1 MMRLAC
7 LFHRAA
13 VGSILF
19 AGSHAQAHLQ
29 DPNVPPCFE
38 MQNERVVPRP
48 DVSAQN
54 TVVFSMPELAPVN
67 KVRFAAGER
76 LNVSVRMTGSLC
88 SPFSVFIQPQLK
100 GSVPT
105 QLTQQTSPSPIYAP
119 GNVDL
124 EISRFVTFSVDPQH
138 IRPGAEAALSSI
150 RIVVSQYGSYKFLG
164 MLEIPIDALWRTPD
178 RVNAS
183 GVPEY
188 ECAAD
193 MRLPRILTS
202 VEAPHCSNSIPK
214 PEGGAALD
222 LNRDGICE
230 WAVRDSLCD
239 KTSGNQCYR
248 ILEERDGDLRSI
260 AQFYNKLTLHESSAA
275 YLGLSSV
282 ERGPLSDLTRYSEWQ
297 EGEYVTHMYV
307 HDCSR
312 LP

>member
-1 MMRLAC
+1 MTRLPR
-7 LFHRAA
+7 LLHRAA
-13 VGSILF
+13 LGSILF
-19 AGSHAQAHLQ
+19 AGSPAQAHLH

-38 MQNERVVPRP
+38 MRNERVVPRP

-54 TVVFSMPELAPVN
+54 AVVFSVPELAPVN
-67 KVRFAAGER
+67 KMRFAAGEH
-76 LNVSVRMTGSLC
+76 LNVSVRITGSLC
-88 SPFSVFIQPQLK
+88 SPFSVFIQPQLQ
-100 GSVPT
+100 GGVPPR
-105 QLTQQTSPSPIYAP
+105 LAQQTSPSLIYAP

-124 EISRFVTFSVDPQH
+124 EISHFVSFSVDPQH
-138 IRPGAEAALSSI
+138 IRPGAEAALSAI
-150 RIVVSQYGSYKFLG
+150 RIVVSQYGSYKPLG
-164 MLEIPIDALWRTPD
+164 MLEIPIDAVWRTPD
-178 RVNAS
+178 RVNTS
-183 GVPEY
+183 GIPEY

-202 VEAPHCSNSIPK
+202 VEAPQCSNSVAK
-214 PEGGAALD
+214 LKGGVALD

-230 WAVRDSLCD
+230 WAVRDPLCD

-275 YLGLSSV
+275 YPGLSSV
-282 ERGPLSDLTRYSEWQ
+282 EHGPLSDLTRYSEWQ
-297 EGEYVTHMYV
+297 EGEYVTHLYV